1 MPDVQ
6 RIEIAKIGAMSHL
19 RAPRAARIEAI
30 RAAIEREGQREPIE
44 VSPAGNGLF
53 ALAHGLV
60 RIEALKLLGATEVLA
75 VVRKATADERRRR
88 EIDANL
94 LQEGCTLL
102 ERARYLALR
111 KDLYEREHPELTHG
125 GNQRAG
131 TGKFGRATELPN
143 LATRFSA
150 WAAAAYGVN
159 ERTIQRLTKIG
170 ADLDSGAAALLSS
183 TEWADAQSALEQIS
197 RLEAGLQI
205 EVAGLLS
212 RHTDPVA
219 TVAEAIAIA
228 AGRPAD
234 NQPAKGWSSFI
245 GGWGRMG
252 ARERR
257 EALRE
262 IAQDLPTG
270 VRIVF
275 EDELAD
281 A

>member
-1 MPDVQ
+1 VPDVQ

-102 ERARYLALR
+102 ERARYLAAR
-111 KDLYEREHPELTHG
+111 KDLYERDHPDVQHG
-125 GNQRAG
+125 GARRGAFQVA
-131 TGKFGRATELPN
+131 KFGN
-143 LATRFSA
+143 LKFSA